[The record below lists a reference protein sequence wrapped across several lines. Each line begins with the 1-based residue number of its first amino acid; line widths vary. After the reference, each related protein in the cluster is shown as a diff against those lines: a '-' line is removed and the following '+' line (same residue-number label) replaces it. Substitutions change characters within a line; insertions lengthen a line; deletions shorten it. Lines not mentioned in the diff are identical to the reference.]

1 MADDLTLKLPC
12 PIGGTLWRVCILPT
26 TASYH
31 GHIYVKPVVLNKNN
45 FWRIVV
51 EKEFGKTVFLTKDEA
66 HAAAAE
72 LREGG
77 DNEDSCGV

>member
-1 MADDLTLKLPC
+1 MTQSKVYLELPC
-12 PIGGTLWRVCILPT
+12 PIGGELWRVCVAPT
-26 TASYH
+26 RAHYH

-66 HAAAAE
+66 EAAAQRLKEEA
-72 LREGG
+72 
-77 DNEDSCGV
+77 NEDY